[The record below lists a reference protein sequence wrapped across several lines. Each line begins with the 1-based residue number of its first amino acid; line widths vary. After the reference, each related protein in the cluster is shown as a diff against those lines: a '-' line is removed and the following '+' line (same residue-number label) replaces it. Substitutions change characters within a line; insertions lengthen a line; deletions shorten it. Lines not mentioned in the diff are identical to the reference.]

1 MHAQDQQQNQQQFNA
16 NQQQQFNQFNANQ
29 QQQFNQFNQQQQQF
43 NQFNQNQQQFNQF
56 NQNQQPMGN
65 FMYNPNMFN
74 MKPMMTPE
82 QQKMYME
89 LMKKQGKELG
99 ETIKKQRDIMVQ
111 IAQNRAKRE
120 EERKNGELVLFFNH
134 NDDLLSITIKANEM
148 VPVLI
153 SKYMEKTHKNNIQFF
168 FRENELGLNDGRLL
182 YEIEGLVSGEEI
194 IVKDKN

>member
-1 MHAQDQQQNQQQFNA
+1 MQAQDQQQNQQQINPNQQQQFNA
-16 NQQQQFNQFNANQ
+16 NQQQQQFN
-29 QQQFNQFNQQQQQF
+29 FNQQQQQQFNF
-43 NQFNQNQQQFNQF
+43 NQQPQQFNQF

-89 LMKKQGKELG
+89 LMKKQAKELG
-99 ETIKKQRDIMVQ
+99 ETMKKQRDIMTQ
-111 IAQNRAKRE
+111 IAQNRKKRE
-120 EERKNGELVLFFNH
+120 EERINGELVLFFNH

>member
-1 MHAQDQQQNQQQFNA
+1 MQAQDQKQNQQQINPNQQQQFNA
-16 NQQQQFNQFNANQ
+16 NQQQQQFN
-29 QQQFNQFNQQQQQF
+29 FNQQQQQQFNF
-43 NQFNQNQQQFNQF
+43 NQQQQQFNQF

-89 LMKKQGKELG
+89 LMKKQAKELG
-99 ETIKKQRDIMVQ
+99 ETMKKQRDIMTQ
-111 IAQNRAKRE
+111 IAQNRKKRE
-120 EERKNGELVLFFNH
+120 EERINGELVLFFNH